1 MSNIKPEKKN
11 DLEDTTEIEVGNA
24 VIPKFNLVIYGIL
37 IIICIIYFLTNLKA
51 PW

>member
-1 MSNIKPEKKN
+1 MSTIESEKQN
-11 DLEDTTEIEVGNA
+11 DLEDTTEIEVSDA

-37 IIICIIYFLTNLKA
+37 ILICIIYFFTNLKA